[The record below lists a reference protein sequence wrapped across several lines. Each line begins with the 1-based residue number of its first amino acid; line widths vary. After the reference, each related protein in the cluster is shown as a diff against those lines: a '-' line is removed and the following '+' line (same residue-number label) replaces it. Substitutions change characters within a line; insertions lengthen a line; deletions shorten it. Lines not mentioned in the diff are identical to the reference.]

1 MITQERQKNC
11 GYFVI
16 FCGLLRIYYLYLLIK
31 RKKLNIAGP
40 KSFYFILKA
49 DEDGLDADR
58 EDDQDDDESS
68 NQGDNAFAWPTNNS
82 YDEQRLVLTSLISF

>member
-1 MITQERQKNC
+1 MDLKIF
-11 GYFVI
+11 YFV
-16 FCGLLRIYYLYLLIK
+16 
-31 RKKLNIAGP
+31 
-40 KSFYFILKA
+40 LKA

>member
-1 MITQERQKNC
+1 MGLDLK
-11 GYFVI
+11 I
-16 FCGLLRIYYLYLLIK
+16 FC
-31 RKKLNIAGP
+31 
-40 KSFYFILKA
+40 FILKA

-82 YDEQRLVLTSLISF
+82 YDEQRLDFIHSSMK

>member
-1 MITQERQKNC
+1 MDLKIF
-11 GYFVI
+11 YFV
-16 FCGLLRIYYLYLLIK
+16 
-31 RKKLNIAGP
+31 
-40 KSFYFILKA
+40 LKA

-82 YDEQRLVLTSLISF
+82 YDEQRFVFNLSFNTMCTE